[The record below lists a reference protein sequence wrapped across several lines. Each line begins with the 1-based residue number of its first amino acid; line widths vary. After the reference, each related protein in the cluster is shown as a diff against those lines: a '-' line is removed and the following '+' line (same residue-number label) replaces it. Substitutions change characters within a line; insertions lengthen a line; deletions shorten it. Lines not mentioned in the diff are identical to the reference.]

1 MELIEHF
8 KARLGVALAA
18 DYTTTTIITTTT
30 ILRLPTDNILLGS
43 WIKRMNAMCENRGFL
58 VDQGG

>member
-18 DYTTTTIITTTT
+18 DYTTTTT